1 MSTNEMLK
9 QEVVEIYTDG
19 ACKGNGRKEDT
30 PGGFGAV
37 LLHKGEVL
45 EVKGAKAN
53 TTSNE
58 MELAAIWAGLKQVTN
73 TNYHFV
79 IYLDSVYVMNVFEK
93 WIETWRHNG
102 FKTRN
107 KKPIKN
113 HKLIM
118 LIDEQ
123 LSKLKSYSFTKVKGH
138 TGVKWNERADALAN
152 EAIAELLNK
161 ADGAI
166 AVQQKDSYG
175 LTVNKTYIG
184 TNGNGMIL
192 FEYKGNNVMKVL
204 EMKNAITGD
213 LAPHEHIIQLNN
225 SLPLVTDFMD
235 ISTVR
240 ESLMQNI

>member
-1 MSTNEMLK
+1 MSTNEML
-9 QEVVEIYTDG
+9 QQDVVEIYTDG
-19 ACKGNGRKEDT
+19 ACKGNGQKEVT

-53 TTSNE
+53 TTNNE
-58 MELAAIWAGLKQVTN
+58 MELAAIWAGLKQVN
-73 TNYHFV
+73 NPNYHFV
-79 IYLDSVYVMNVFEK
+79 IYLDSAYAMNVFEK
-93 WIETWRHNG
+93 WIKTWRNNG
-102 FKTRN
+102 YKTKD

-123 LSKLKSYSFTKVKGH
+123 LSQLKSYSFTKVKGH
-138 TGVKWNERADALAN
+138 AGVKWNERADELAN
-152 EAIAELLNK
+152 EAVADLINK
-161 ADGAI
+161 PQEGI
-166 AVQQKDSYG
+166 QVQQKDSYG